1 VSRDAS
7 DRREVWLRGNVR
19 PALGLGVAAALLLA
33 AILAGLVLAG
43 TAAWFVAGVAL
54 VAVVALA
61 AVTAVGLAA
70 AGPRLA
76 RRGDALEIQLAPGRV
91 ERVPLDVVECI
102 FRGTEPV
109 AAGEAESADGPEPEP
124 RYRVGTLVVRFAER
138 SGQWRERETFRPW
151 GSWTDGHAVI
161 DGRWCEPL
169 SRETVER
176 VAANLLIAKREV
188 AGGG

>member
-1 VSRDAS
+1 MSRPAN
-7 DRREVWLRGNVR
+7 DRCDVWLRGNVR
-19 PALGLGVAAALLLA
+19 PAVGLGVALAMLLA
-33 AILAGLVLAG
+33 VGFLIAVLAG
-43 TAAWFVAGVAL
+43 AAAGIVAGLAVFA
-54 VAVVALA
+54 AVVFA
-61 AVTAVGLAA
+61 AVAAVGLAA

-76 RRGDALEIQLAPGRV
+76 RRGDDLEIHLAPGRV

-109 AAGEAESADGPEPEP
+109 AAGEAGPAAGREPVP

-138 SGQWRERETFRPW
+138 SDQWRERQTFRPW
-151 GSWTDGHAVI
+151 GSWSDGHAVI

-176 VAANLLIAKREV
+176 VAASLLAAKREV